1 MKFTIGQRVRF
12 YVSKE
17 FLEGQDLLDDCSPG
31 WVTGKITKIRP
42 GHEYSTPVQVTLD
55 SKTDVLPKYV
65 NTLNFTIEGN
75 FYSNSNMHNKNEA
88 EQSALQPITILKGR
102 HL

>member
-1 MKFTIGQRVRF
+1 MKFITGQRVRF
-12 YVSKE
+12 YVSRE
-17 FLEGQDLLDDCSPG
+17 FLEGQDLLDDCYPG
-31 WVTGKITKIRP
+31 WITGKITNIRP
-42 GHEYSTPVQVTLD
+42 EHASSLPVQVTLD

-75 FYSNSNMHNKNEA
+75 FYSNSNMHNKNEG
-88 EQSALQPITILKGR
+88 EQLTLQPLTILKRR

>member
-12 YVSKE
+12 YVSRE
-17 FLEGQDLLDDCSPG
+17 FLEGQDLSEECSPG

-42 GHEYSTPVQVTLD
+42 VHEYAIPVQVTLD

-65 NTLNFTIEGN
+65 NILNFTIEGN
-75 FYSNSNMHNKNEA
+75 FYSNMHNKNEG
-88 EQSALQPITILKGR
+88 EQLTLQPLTILKRR

>member
-17 FLEGQDLLDDCSPG
+17 FLEGQSLSADCSPG

-42 GHEYSTPVQVTLD
+42 GHEYDLSVQVTID

-75 FYSNSNMHNKNEA
+75 FYSNMYNKNAA
-88 EQSALQPITILKGR
+88 EQLILQPLTILKRR

>member
-17 FLEGQDLLDDCSPG
+17 FLEGQDLSAECSPG
-31 WVTGKITKIRP
+31 WVAGEITKIRP
-42 GHEYSTPVQVTLD
+42 LEYEYIAPVQVTLD

-75 FYSNSNMHNKNEA
+75 FYINMHNHNEA
-88 EQSALQPITILKGR
+88 EQLTLRPLTILKRR

>member
-1 MKFTIGQRVRF
+1 MKFTIGQQVRF
-12 YVSKE
+12 YVSRE
-17 FLEGQDLLDDCSPG
+17 FLEGQDLSEECSPG

-42 GHEYSTPVQVTLD
+42 VHEYAMPVQVTLD

-75 FYSNSNMHNKNEA
+75 FYSNMHNKNEG
-88 EQSALQPITILKGR
+88 EQLTLQPLTLLKRR

>member
-12 YVSKE
+12 YVSRE
-17 FLEGQDLLDDCSPG
+17 FLEGQDLSADCSPG
-31 WVTGKITKIRP
+31 WVTGKITMIRP
-42 GHEYSTPVQVTLD
+42 KHVSSTPMQVTLD

-75 FYSNSNMHNKNEA
+75 FYSNMHNKNEA
-88 EQSALQPITILKGR
+88 EQLTLQPLTILKRR

>member
-12 YVSKE
+12 YVSRE
-17 FLEGQDLLDDCSPG
+17 FLEGQDLSEECSPG
-31 WVTGKITKIRP
+31 WVTGKITRIRP
-42 GHEYSTPVQVTLD
+42 VHEDSKPVQVTLD

-75 FYSNSNMHNKNEA
+75 FYINMHNNNEG
-88 EQSALQPITILKGR
+88 EQLTLQPLTLLKRR

>member
-12 YVSKE
+12 YVSRE
-17 FLEGQDLLDDCSPG
+17 FLEGQDLSADCSPG
-31 WVTGKITKIRP
+31 WVTGKVTKLRP
-42 GHEYSTPVQVTLD
+42 EHEYTIPVQVTLD

-65 NTLNFTIEGN
+65 NTLDFTREGN
-75 FYSNSNMHNKNEA
+75 FYSNMHNKNEA
-88 EQSALQPITILKGR
+88 EQLTLRPLTILKRR

>member
-1 MKFTIGQRVRF
+1 MKFTIGQRIRF

-17 FLEGQDLLDDCSPG
+17 FLEGQNLSAYCSPG
-31 WVTGKITKIRP
+31 WVTGKITKIRSP
-42 GHEYSTPVQVTLD
+42 EHASSTPVQVTLD

-65 NTLNFTIEGN
+65 NTLNFTREGN
-75 FYSNSNMHNKNEA
+75 FYSNMHNKNEG
-88 EQSALQPITILKGR
+88 EQLTLQPLTILKRR

>member
-17 FLEGQDLLDDCSPG
+17 FLEGQDLSTNCSPG
-31 WVTGKITKIRP
+31 WITGKITKIRP
-42 GHEYSTPVQVTLD
+42 PEHEYSTPVQVALD

-65 NTLNFTIEGN
+65 NILNFTKEGN
-75 FYSNSNMHNKNEA
+75 FYSNMHNRNEA
-88 EQSALQPITILKGR
+88 EQLTLRPLTILKRR

>member
-17 FLEGQDLLDDCSPG
+17 FLEGQELSAECSPG
-31 WVTGKITKIRP
+31 WIAGKITKIRP
-42 GHEYSTPVQVTLD
+42 GHEYDLSVQVTLD
-55 SKTDVLPKYV
+55 SKTGVLPKYV
-65 NTLNFTIEGN
+65 NTVNFTIEGN
-75 FYSNSNMHNKNEA
+75 FYSNMHNKNEA
-88 EQSALQPITILKGR
+88 EQLTLQPLTLLKRR

>member
-12 YVSKE
+12 YVSRE
-17 FLEGQDLLDDCSPG
+17 FLKGQDLSAEGSPG
-31 WVTGKITKIRP
+31 WVTGKITKLRP
-42 GHEYSTPVQVTLD
+42 VHIYELPVQVTLD

-75 FYSNSNMHNKNEA
+75 FYINMHNHNEG
-88 EQSALQPITILKGR
+88 EQLTLQPLTILKRR

>member
-12 YVSKE
+12 YVSRE
-17 FLEGQDLLDDCSPG
+17 FLEGQELSADCSPG
-31 WVTGKITKIRP
+31 WITGEITEIRP
-42 GHEYSTPVQVTLD
+42 GHEYALFVQVILD

-75 FYSNSNMHNKNEA
+75 FYSNMHNKNEG
-88 EQSALQPITILKGR
+88 EQLTLQPLTILKRR

>member
-17 FLEGQDLLDDCSPG
+17 FLEGQDLSANCSPG
-31 WVTGKITKIRP
+31 WIIGKVTKIYSPDCDRHVSVSLD
-42 GHEYSTPVQVTLD
+42 HETN
-55 SKTDVLPKYV
+55 VLSAYV
-65 NTLNFTIEGN
+65 SSLNFTEKGHYYTNTEVIDA
-75 FYSNSNMHNKNEA
+75 A
-88 EQSALQPITILKGR
+88 EQLTLQPLTILKRR

>member
-12 YVSKE
+12 YVSRE
-17 FLEGQDLLDDCSPG
+17 FLEGQELSADCSPG
-31 WVTGKITKIRP
+31 WITGKITKIRP
-42 GHEYSTPVQVTLD
+42 PEHEYSTPVQVALD

-65 NTLNFTIEGN
+65 NILNFTKEGN
-75 FYSNSNMHNKNEA
+75 FYINMHNRREA
-88 EQSALQPITILKGR
+88 EQLTLRPLTILKRR

>member
-12 YVSKE
+12 YVSRE
-17 FLEGQDLLDDCSPG
+17 FLEGQELSAECSPG
-31 WVTGKITKIRP
+31 WIAGKITRVRP
-42 GHEYSTPVQVTLD
+42 VHEYTIPVQVTLD

-75 FYSNSNMHNKNEA
+75 FYSNMHNKNVG
-88 EQSALQPITILKGR
+88 EQLTLRPLTILKRR

>member
-17 FLEGQDLLDDCSPG
+17 FLEGQDLSAECSPG
-31 WVTGKITKIRP
+31 WVTGKITKVRP
-42 GHEYSTPVQVTLD
+42 VHESILPVQVTLD
-55 SKTDVLPKYV
+55 SKTGVLPKYV
-65 NTLNFTIEGN
+65 DTLNFTIEGN
-75 FYSNSNMHNKNEA
+75 FYSNMHNKNEA
-88 EQSALQPITILKGR
+88 EQLTLQPLTILKRR

>member
-12 YVSKE
+12 YVSRE
-17 FLEGQDLLDDCSPG
+17 FLEGQELSAECSPG
-31 WVTGKITKIRP
+31 WIAGKITKIRP
-42 GHEYSTPVQVTLD
+42 GHEYDLSVQVTLD

-75 FYSNSNMHNKNEA
+75 FYSNMHNKNEA
-88 EQSALQPITILKGR
+88 EQLTLQPLTILKRR

>member
-17 FLEGQDLLDDCSPG
+17 FLEGQDLSAECSPG

-42 GHEYSTPVQVTLD
+42 EQPEYSVPVQVTLD

-65 NTLNFTIEGN
+65 DTLNFTREGN
-75 FYSNSNMHNKNEA
+75 FYSNMHNKNEA
-88 EQSALQPITILKGR
+88 EQLTLRPLTILKRR

>member
-12 YVSKE
+12 YVSRE
-17 FLEGQDLLDDCSPG
+17 FLEGQDLSTNCSPG

-42 GHEYSTPVQVTLD
+42 KQPEYSVPVQVTLD

-75 FYSNSNMHNKNEA
+75 FYSNMHNKNEA
-88 EQSALQPITILKGR
+88 EQLTLRPLTILKRR

>member
-17 FLEGQDLLDDCSPG
+17 FLEGQDLSEECSPG

-42 GHEYSTPVQVTLD
+42 VHESMLPVQVTLD

-65 NTLNFTIEGN
+65 NTLRFTVEGN
-75 FYSNSNMHNKNEA
+75 FYSNMHNRNEA
-88 EQSALQPITILKGR
+88 EQSTLRPLTILKRR

>member
-12 YVSKE
+12 YVSIE
-17 FLEGQDLLDDCSPG
+17 FLEGQSLSANCSPG

-42 GHEYSTPVQVTLD
+42 EPEYSTPVQITLD

-65 NTLNFTIEGN
+65 NTLNFTREGN
-75 FYSNSNMHNKNEA
+75 FYSNMHNKNEA
-88 EQSALQPITILKGR
+88 EQLTLQPLTILKRR

>member
-42 GHEYSTPVQVTLD
+42 EPEYSTPVQITLD

-65 NTLNFTIEGN
+65 NTLNFTREGN
-75 FYSNSNMHNKNEA
+75 FYSNMHNKNEG
-88 EQSALQPITILKGR
+88 EQLTLQPLTILKRR

>member
-17 FLEGQDLLDDCSPG
+17 FLEGQSVSANCIPG
-31 WVTGKITKIRP
+31 WVTGKITEIQPK
-42 GHEYSTPVQVTLD
+42 HVSSLPVQITLD

-88 EQSALQPITILKGR
+88 EQLTLRPLTILKRR

>member
-12 YVSKE
+12 YVSRE
-17 FLEGQDLLDDCSPG
+17 FLEGQDLSADCSPG
-31 WVTGKITKIRP
+31 WITGKITKVRP
-42 GHEYSTPVQVTLD
+42 VHESFQPVQVTLD

-65 NTLNFTIEGN
+65 NALNFTKEGN
-75 FYSNSNMHNKNEA
+75 FYSNMHNKNEG
-88 EQSALQPITILKGR
+88 EQLTLQPLTILKRR

>member
-12 YVSKE
+12 YVSIE
-17 FLEGQDLLDDCSPG
+17 FLEGQDLSAECSPG
-31 WVTGKITKIRP
+31 WITGKITKVRP
-42 GHEYSTPVQVTLD
+42 VHESFQPVQVTLD

-75 FYSNSNMHNKNEA
+75 FYSNMHNKNDA
-88 EQSALQPITILKGR
+88 EQLTLQPLTILKRR

>member
-12 YVSKE
+12 YVSRE
-17 FLEGQDLLDDCSPG
+17 FLEGQDLSAECSPG
-31 WVTGKITKIRP
+31 WITGKITKIRP
-42 GHEYSTPVQVTLD
+42 VHESFQPVQVTLD

-65 NTLNFTIEGN
+65 NTLSFTIEGN
-75 FYSNSNMHNKNEA
+75 FYSNILNKNEA
-88 EQSALQPITILKGR
+88 EQLTLQPLTILKRR

>member
-17 FLEGQDLLDDCSPG
+17 FLEGQDLSDTCSPG
-31 WVTGKITKIRP
+31 WVTGKITRIHLHP
-42 GHEYSTPVQVTLD
+42 EHEYDLPIHVTLD
-55 SKTDVLPKYV
+55 SKTGVLPKYV

-75 FYSNSNMHNKNEA
+75 FYSNMHNKNEG
-88 EQSALQPITILKGR
+88 EQLTLQPLTILKRR